1 VGANNAFTVPLSGA
15 QAALTLQ
22 RTTAGQA
29 ATVHIE
35 VTDGCGTWPSFAGGG
50 PDAF

>member
-1 VGANNAFTVPLSGA
+1 MGANNAFTVPLSGA

-29 ATVHIE
+29 AIVHFE
-35 VTDGCGTWPSFAGGG
+35 VTDGCGGWPTFAGGG
-50 PDAF
+50 PSAF